1 MTELEK
7 VKAALEANQRE
18 NAESMARMEMNRRA
32 AVARDLRA
40 GRRVLQCHCDECLT
54 RALALESPNPR
65 GCVRARSMIL
75 VGVDREGQST

>member
-32 AVARDLRA
+32 AVARDLKA
-40 GRRVLQCHCDECLT
+40 GRRVLSCHCDECLT
-54 RALALESPNPR
+54 RALALETPNPR

-75 VGVDREGQST
+75 AGVDREGK

>member
-54 RALALESPNPR
+54 RALALETPNPR
-65 GCVRARSMIL
+65 ACLRARSMIL
-75 VGVDREGQST
+75 AGVDREGQ